1 MYIINI
7 PGGIE
12 KNVRRKRG
20 REESE
25 ERRER
30 KVVEGR
36 WDRREGEK
44 TRQSEMEEREQ
55 GERKVEI

>member
-36 WDRREGEK
+36 RNRREGEK
-44 TRQSEMEEREQ
+44 TRQ
-55 GERKVEI
+55 